1 MQKKILIPIG
11 IILLL
16 AAGGAAGFFLFNK
29 EKEPEQEK
37 ADPIVVEEV
46 YRETKDNVVKEKED
60 PYQNEINFDELK
72 AINPDVYAW
81 IKVPGTN
88 IDYPILQ
95 STTESDDYYL
105 NMTMD
110 GKYGLPGSIYTEK
123 YNAQDFSDRVT
134 VIYGHTMHDGTM
146 FSELKKYRDRAFF
159 DQNPYI
165 YIYLPTARLKYQIFA
180 TVAFD
185 DRYILGQYNFS
196 NEEDFNG
203 YVSEL
208 KSCLDGNVN
217 HDLEIHERIITLST
231 CIDEFPDQRWLVNA
245 VLVEEQR

>member
-1 MQKKILIPIG
+1 M
-11 IILLL
+11 
-16 AAGGAAGFFLFNK
+16 
-29 EKEPEQEK
+29 
-37 ADPIVVEEV
+37 VE
-46 YRETKDNVVKEKED
+46 EKED

-95 STTESDDYYL
+95 STTEPDDYYL

-146 FSELKKYRDRAFF
+146 FSELKKYRDRTFF

-245 VLVEEQR
+245 VLVDEEWY